1 MGINNNNMKIIKTVT
16 DTENKPFVLVQ
27 ANDSADA
34 EIFAQDNAAQED
46 DYFDGMEAG
55 TATETEN
62 VGVYHVPFN

>member
-1 MGINNNNMKIIKTVT
+1 MKIIKTVT
-16 DTENKPFVLVQ
+16 STDRKPFVLVQ
-27 ANDSADA
+27 ASDSADA
-34 EIFAQDNAAQED
+34 DIFEHDNAAQED